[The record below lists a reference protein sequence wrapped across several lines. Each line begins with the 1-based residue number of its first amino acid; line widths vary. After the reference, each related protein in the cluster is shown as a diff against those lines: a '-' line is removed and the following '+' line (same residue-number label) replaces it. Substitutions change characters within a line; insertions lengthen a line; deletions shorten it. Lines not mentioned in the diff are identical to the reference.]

1 MNNII
6 MADGHII
13 GYSADVMSYLV
24 DLIKSESDDLSPLLI
39 GLDDHIL
46 NFKTNVNI
54 LADLYDIGYDG
65 IVDVEFDITFCD
77 GSYKIYNLERRLAE

>member
-65 IVDVEFDITFCD
+65 IVDVELDITFCD
-77 GSYKIYNLERRLAE
+77 GSYKIYKLERSLA